1 MVLLFAA
8 TSGPMRVWLQHAD
21 APGLMVTRSLG
32 DDLAHS
38 VGVTA
43 EPEVG
48 LARSVGVTAEPEV
61 DSARSKGVTQL
72 SQRWA

>member
-1 MVLLFAA
+1 MWSYVLSCVSSR
-8 TSGPMRVWLQHAD
+8 TGPMRVWLQHAD

-43 EPEVG
+43 EPEVSCG
-48 LARSVGVTAEPEV
+48 
-61 DSARSKGVTQL
+61 
-72 SQRWA
+72 